1 MAQDETGRQLERHE
15 RFRGEYPIEV
25 EGLTNRFGDQV
36 IHQDLDLKVRRG
48 EILGVVGGSGTGKS
62 VLMRSIIGLQHPT
75 AGDISVFGRSTIDS
89 DPEVD
94 IGENHTSRWLP
105 LVAPGFTKEFTH
117 DLLRIC

>member
-1 MAQDETGRQLERHE
+1 MVSDAEDNDQVPVIRV
-15 RFRGEYPIEV
+15 RG
-25 EGLTNRFGDQV
+25 LDNRFGTDIV
-36 IHQDLDLKVRRG
+36 HQDLDLDVCRG

-94 IGENHTSRWLP
+94 IGVRNRWGVL
-105 LVAPGFTKEFTH
+105 FQSCTC
-117 DLLRIC
+117 R